1 MKERERVRALEALG
15 AAERARLAWAVAA
28 HPAQRAPRACADG
41 GDWTTWLFLGG
52 RGAGKTRAG
61 AEWVWEV
68 AEALGARGLGSG
80 ARIALVGA
88 TMHDVRSV
96 MVEGPSGLMN
106 LPFRS
111 GLRFEPSLRRVVF
124 PGGAVGMLFSAEE
137 PERLRG
143 PQFHAAWGDELCAW
157 GRGAETLANLRL
169 GLRLGADARD
179 AVARCLSAGLGA
191 DARDAVARCL
201 SAGLGA
207 DARDTVA
214 RCLSAGLGAD
224 ARLAEPRCM
233 SAGDP
238 LNLREETAGWTPRLM
253 LTTTPKPTR
262 VLRTLLAEPGLV
274 RTDAPTGANAA
285 NLAPGFL
292 ATMQALYGGTRRA
305 AQELEGRV
313 LEAGGTLFR
322 LEDIERAKRLGG
334 GCRPSGG
341 LSPGMEAAPA
351 DPFRG
356 PCDRVVVAVDPPAG
370 TLSGRPRDA
379 CGIVAAGCVG
389 RGPSRRAVVL
399 EDRTIRGLS
408 PEGWARRVKATVETH
423 GASLVVVE
431 ANQGG
436 AMAEAVLRAAG
447 PGAPVKRVHTVLGK
461 AARAEP
467 VAALYEQGRV
477 AHAAGLEALEE
488 ELMALGTGGED
499 RGRSPDRADA
509 LVWAITEL
517 MLGRGDGPRV
527 RAF

>member
-1 MKERERVRALEALG
+1 MRGRDIPARIAAHLQKTGSRVDRMRSPVRPMKERERVRALEALG

-41 GDWTTWLFLGG
+41 GDWSTWLFLGG

-106 LPFRS
+106 LPFRPGGGRA
-111 GLRFEPSLRRVVF
+111 GLKFEPSLRRVVF

-179 AVARCLSAGLGA
+179 A
-191 DARDAVARCL
+191 
-201 SAGLGA
+201 
-207 DARDTVA
+207 VA

-292 ATMQALYGGTRRA
+292 ATMQALYVRWDAAGGAGAGRA
-305 AQELEGRV
+305 GAGDRGDAVPAGGYRAGESSWRGLPPFGRLEPRDGGRTGRPFPRPLRPGGGGGRSAGRDPVGTAEGRV
-313 LEAGGTLFR
+313 RDRGGR
-322 LEDIERAKRLGG
+322 MR
-334 GCRPSGG
+334 RP
-341 LSPGMEAAPA
+341 
-351 DPFRG
+351 
-356 PCDRVVVAVDPPAG
+356 G
-370 TLSGRPRDA
+370 T
-379 CGIVAAGCVG
+379 VAAGRGAGGPDDTGPVARGLGPAGEGDG
-389 RGPSRRAVVL
+389 RGARGLSGGGRGQSGRGHGRGRAEGRRAGRAGEAGSRRA
-399 EDRTIRGLS
+399 G
-408 PEGWARRVKATVETH
+408 
-423 GASLVVVE
+423 
-431 ANQGG
+431 
-436 AMAEAVLRAAG
+436 
-447 PGAPVKRVHTVLGK
+447 
-461 AARAEP
+461 
-467 VAALYEQGRV
+467 QGR
-477 AHAAGLEALEE
+477 AGR
-488 ELMALGTGGED
+488 TCGG
-499 RGRSPDRADA
+499 P
-509 LVWAITEL
+509 V
-517 MLGRGDGPRV
+517 
-527 RAF
+527 